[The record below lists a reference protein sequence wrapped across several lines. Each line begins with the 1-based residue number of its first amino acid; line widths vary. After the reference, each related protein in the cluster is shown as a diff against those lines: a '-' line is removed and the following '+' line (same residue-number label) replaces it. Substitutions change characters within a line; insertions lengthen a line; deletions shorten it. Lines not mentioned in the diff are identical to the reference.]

1 MQTTQHLADVAGVS
15 HDFFNKCRGI
25 AGTETYGQ
33 DAALAQ
39 VIREILAASRPRDFT
54 FAGLTVVDAPETG
67 ILVEIREHAEATRDL
82 VNRVQHFIEDRGREL
97 LPEGHAP
104 HSQVTHP
111 GRWAALAQTELQS
124 GFMKLVRA
132 VEQPAGF

>member
-1 MQTTQHLADVAGVS
+1 METTRQLAHKIGVS
-15 HDFFNKCRGI
+15 HEFFNRCRGI
-25 AGTETYGQ
+25 QGTENHGQ
-33 DAALAQ
+33 DAALAE
-39 VIREILAASRPRDFT
+39 VISAVLTEARPRDFA
-54 FAGLTVVDAPETG
+54 FSAVTVEDAPEAAFM
-67 ILVEIREHAEATRDL
+67 VELRALAEGVRHF
-82 VNRVQHFIEDRGREL
+82 VSRVQTFVEDRGREP

-132 VEQPAGF
+132 IEQPAGF